1 MPTNTSDTD
10 IDLDQIIVER
20 RQVLAGCAD
29 LVASVRELRVS
40 SHALAKQVHQHEQE
54 GLLKILRLEA
64 DNKQL
69 GYDIKARD
77 RNIDSL
83 RDTERRLREQLAD
96 WKATAVVHED
106 RIYELE
112 GMVRSLELDLS
123 KATQR
128 RQNEEQARAQEH

>member
-1 MPTNTSDTD
+1 LPTNTSDTD

-54 GLLKILRLEA
+54 GLLK
-64 DNKQL
+64 L